1 MKTIIALIARMLLLM
16 LCTVIIILMLI
27 QTIQSPENS
36 VLNKIATAGLA
47 IIVEIL
53 AIITCLI
60 QSMPSDQNKK

>member
-1 MKTIIALIARMLLLM
+1 MKTIIALIARMLLLI

>member
-1 MKTIIALIARMLLLM
+1 MKTIIALIARMLLLI

-27 QTIQSPENS
+27 QTIQSPEYS

-60 QSMPSDQNKK
+60 QSMPNDQNKK

>member
-1 MKTIIALIARMLLLM
+1 MKTIIALIARMLLLI

-27 QTIQSPENS
+27 QTIRNPENS

-60 QSMPSDQNKK
+60 QSMPSDQDKK

>member
-1 MKTIIALIARMLLLM
+1 MKTIIALIARMLLLI

-27 QTIQSPENS
+27 QTIQSPEHS

>member
-1 MKTIIALIARMLLLM
+1 MKTIIALIARMLLLI

-36 VLNKIATAGLA
+36 VLNKIATTGLA

>member
-1 MKTIIALIARMLLLM
+1 MKTIIALIARMLLLI

-60 QSMPSDQNKK
+60 QSMPNDQNKK

>member
-1 MKTIIALIARMLLLM
+1 MLLLI
-16 LCTVIIILMLI
+16 LCTVIIILI
-27 QTIQSPENS
+27 IQSPENS

-60 QSMPSDQNKK
+60 QSMPSD